1 MDWSLTADQRRWR
14 DTARAYATEVVAP
27 AAPRLDA
34 EADPAKSFSWELVD
48 AASEYGLRLAPLPAA
63 FSGGGTDFLTNAVML
78 EEIAAADLGMS
89 VVLAQTWKF
98 AQLLMELGTTAQH
111 ERWLRRLV
119 DNRRGLMAASLTEPN
134 GGSDNVL
141 PYHGVDGGMQMR
153 ADRVDGGW
161 ILNGQKH
168 YISNANRADTI
179 IAFARTQPDL
189 PVRSGVTMFIVP
201 ADSPQVRF
209 GTVHDK
215 LGERL
220 ANNSEIFYE
229 NTFVP
234 DEDLLGQENEGLADV
249 ARLLRGSNAYA
260 AACTLGVARSAF
272 NRALQ
277 YTSKRVQGGR
287 PVLDHDDIGVQFAEM
302 YSQLESARTY
312 VFRAAWA
319 ADHAKQFDPK
329 MAAMP
334 KLLASQVAFDVTR
347 ASLEMFG
354 GSGVM
359 RETGMEK
366 LLRDATIFLH
376 SDGTNTVMRK
386 KIAADLRARVSVAS
400 GNGALDTL
408 WDW

>member
-27 AAPRLDA
+27 VAPRLDA
-34 EADPAKSFSWELVD
+34 EADPEKSFSWELVD
-48 AASEYGLRLAPLPAA
+48 AASQYGLRLAPLPPH
-63 FSGGGTDFLTNAVML
+63 FGGGGTDFLTNAVML
-78 EEIAAADLGMS
+78 EEIAAADLGTS

-98 AQLLMELGTTAQH
+98 AQLLMELGTADQH
-111 ERWLRRLV
+111 ERWLRRLME
-119 DNRRGLMAASLTEPN
+119 NRRGLMAASLTEPN

-141 PYHGVDGGMQMR
+141 PYAGVDGGMRMR
-153 ADRVDGGW
+153 AERVEGGW
-161 ILNGQKH
+161 VLNGEKC
-168 YISNANRADTI
+168 YISNSNRADSI
-179 IAFARTQPDL
+179 IAFARTDPGQ
-189 PVRSGVTMFIVP
+189 PVRSGVSMFIVP
-201 ADSPQVRF
+201 ADSPQVSF
-209 GTVHDK
+209 GAVCDK
-215 LGERL
+215 LGERT
-220 ANNSEIFYE
+220 ANNAAIYYQ
-229 NTFVP
+229 NVFVP

-272 NRALQ
+272 GRALQ
-277 YTSKRVQGGR
+277 YTARRVQGGK

-334 KLLASQVAFDVTR
+334 KLLASQVAFEVTR

-366 LLRDATIFLH
+366 LMRDATIFLH

-386 KIAADLRARVSVAS
+386 KIAADLRSRAA

-408 WDW
+408 WDF

>member
-1 MDWSLTADQRRWR
+1 VDWSLSAEQRHWR

-27 AAPRLDA
+27 RAPELDA
-34 EADPAKSFSWELVD
+34 LADPEAAFSWDLVD
-48 AASEYGLRLAPLPAA
+48 AATEYGLRLAPLPPA
-63 FSGGGTDFLTNAVML
+63 FGGGGTDFLTNAVML

-98 AQLLMELGTTAQH
+98 AQLLMELGTADQH
-111 ERWLRRLV
+111 ERWLRRLA
-119 DNRRGLMAASLTEPN
+119 DNRRGLMAASLTEPQ

-141 PYHGVDGGMQMR
+141 PYAGVDGGMQMSAR
-153 ADRVDGGW
+153 RVDGGW

-168 YISNANRADTI
+168 YISNANRADSI
-179 IAFARTQPDL
+179 IAFARTDPDR
-189 PVRSGVTMFIVP
+189 PVRSGVSMFVVP

-209 GTVHDK
+209 GVIHDK

-229 NTFVP
+229 DVFVP
-234 DEDLLGQENEGLADV
+234 EADLLGQENEGLADV

-260 AACTLGVARSAF
+260 AACTIGVARTAF
-272 NRALQ
+272 DRALR
-277 YTSKRVQGGR
+277 YTSQRVQGGR

-302 YSQLESARTY
+302 YAQLEMARTY

-319 ADHAKQFDPK
+319 ADHAKSFDPK
-329 MAAMP
+329 MAAVP
-334 KLLASQVAFDVTR
+334 KLVASQIAFDVTR

-359 RETGMEK
+359 RETGIEK
-366 LLRDATIFLH
+366 LMRDATIFLH

-386 KIAADLRARVSVAS
+386 KIAADLRTRV
-400 GNGALDTL
+400 GNGAADSL

>member
-1 MDWSLTADQRRWR
+1 MDWSLTADQRQWR
-14 DTARAYATEVVAP
+14 DTARAYAREVVAP
-27 AAPRLDA
+27 AAPLLDA
-34 EADPAKSFSWELVD
+34 EADPARAFSWDLVD
-48 AASEYGLRLAPLPAA
+48 AASEYGLRLAPLPPA
-63 FSGGGTDFLTNAVML
+63 FGGGGTDFLTNAVML
-78 EEIAAADLGMS
+78 EEISAADLGTS

-98 AQLLMELGTTAQH
+98 AQLLMELGTADQH

-141 PYHGVDGGMQMR
+141 PYAGVDGGMQMR
-153 ADRVDGGW
+153 ATRVDGGW
-161 ILNGQKH
+161 LLNGQKH
-168 YISNANRADTI
+168 YISNANRCDTI
-179 IAFARTQPDL
+179 IAFARTNPEA

-209 GTVHDK
+209 GVVHDK

-229 NTFVP
+229 DVFVP
-234 DEDLLGQENEGLADV
+234 DEEGLADV

-260 AACTLGVARSAF
+260 AACTLGVARTAF
-272 NRALQ
+272 SRALN
-277 YTSKRVQGGR
+277 YTASRVQGGR
-287 PVLDHDDIGVQFAEM
+287 PVLEHDDIGVEFAEM
-302 YSQLESARTY
+302 YSRLEMARTY
-312 VFRAAWA
+312 IFRAAWA
-319 ADHAKQFDPK
+319 ADHAKPFDPK
-329 MAAMP
+329 MAAVP
-334 KLLASQVAFDVTR
+334 KLVASQIAFDVTR

-386 KIAADLRARVSVAS
+386 KIAADLRTRV
-400 GNGALDTL
+400 NGALDSL

>member
-27 AAPRLDA
+27 AAPALDA
-34 EADPAKSFSWELVD
+34 EPDPEKSFSWALVD
-48 AASEYGLRLAPLPAA
+48 AASEYGLRLAPLPAD
-63 FSGGGTDFLTNAVML
+63 FGGGGTDFLTNAVML
-78 EEIAAADLGMS
+78 EEIAAADLGTS

-98 AQLLMELGTTAQH
+98 AQLLMELGTADQH
-111 ERWLRRLV
+111 ERWLRRLME
-119 DNRRGLMAASLTEPN
+119 NPRGLMAASLTEPT

-141 PYHGVDGGMQMR
+141 PYAGVDGGMQMR
-153 ADRVDGGW
+153 AEKVEGGW
-161 ILNGQKH
+161 VLNGQKC
-168 YISNANRADTI
+168 YISNSNRADSI
-179 IAFARTQPDL
+179 IAFARTNPDE
-189 PVRSGVTMFIVP
+189 PVRTGVSMFIVP
-201 ADSPQVRF
+201 ADSPQVSF
-209 GTVHDK
+209 GAVCDK

-220 ANNSEIFYE
+220 ANNSAIFYE
-229 NTFVP
+229 NVFVA
-234 DEDLLGQENEGLADV
+234 DEDLLGRENEGLADV

-260 AACTLGVARSAF
+260 AACTLGVARAAF
-272 NRALQ
+272 NRALR
-277 YTSKRVQGGR
+277 YTAQRVQGGR

-319 ADHAKQFDPK
+319 ADHAKDFDPK

-334 KLLASQVAFDVTR
+334 KLLASQIAFDVTR

-386 KIAADLRARVSVAS
+386 KIAADLRGRAN
-400 GNGALDTL
+400 GDGALDSL

>member
-1 MDWSLTADQRRWR
+1 MEWSLTADQRRWR

-27 AAPRLDA
+27 VAPALDA
-34 EADPAKSFSWELVD
+34 EADPEKSFSWALVD
-48 AASEYGLRLAPLPAA
+48 AASEYGLRLAPLPPE
-63 FSGGGTDFLTNAVML
+63 FGGGGTDFLTNAVML
-78 EEIAAADLGMS
+78 EEIAAADLGTS

-98 AQLLMELGTTAQH
+98 AQLLMELGTADQH
-111 ERWLRRLV
+111 ERWLRRLMQ
-119 DNRRGLMAASLTEPN
+119 NRRGLMAASLTEPN

-141 PYHGVDGGMQMR
+141 PYAGVDGGMQMR
-153 ADRVDGGW
+153 AEKVDGGW
-161 ILNGQKH
+161 VLNGQKV
-168 YISNANRADTI
+168 YISNSNRADSI
-179 IAFARTQPDL
+179 IAFARTNPNE
-189 PVRSGVTMFIVP
+189 PVRTGVSMFIVP
-201 ADSPQVRF
+201 GDSPQVTF
-209 GTVHDK
+209 GAVCDK

-220 ANNSEIFYE
+220 ANNAAIFYE
-229 NTFVP
+229 NVFVP
-234 DEDLLGQENEGLADV
+234 DQDLLGRENEGLADV

-260 AACTLGVARSAF
+260 AACTLGVARAAF
-272 NRALQ
+272 GRALR
-277 YTSKRVQGGR
+277 YTAERVQGGR
-287 PVLDHDDIGVQFAEM
+287 RVIDHDDIGVQFAEM

-319 ADHAKQFDPK
+319 ADNAKAFDPK

-366 LLRDATIFLH
+366 LMRDATIFLH

-386 KIAADLRARVSVAS
+386 KIAADLRARAD
-400 GNGALDTL
+400 GNGALDAL

>member
-27 AAPRLDA
+27 VAPQLDA
-34 EADPAKSFSWELVD
+34 EADPEKSFSWALVD
-48 AASEYGLRLAPLPAA
+48 AASEYGLRLAPLPPE
-63 FSGGGTDFLTNAVML
+63 FGGGGTDFLTNAVML
-78 EEIAAADLGMS
+78 EEIAAADLGTS

-98 AQLLMELGTTAQH
+98 AQLLMELGTADQH
-111 ERWLRRLV
+111 ERWLRRLMQ
-119 DNRRGLMAASLTEPN
+119 NRRGLMAASLTEPN

-141 PYHGVDGGMQMR
+141 PYAGVDGGMQMR
-153 ADRVDGGW
+153 AEKVDGGW
-161 ILNGQKH
+161 VLNGQKV
-168 YISNANRADTI
+168 YISNSNRADSI
-179 IAFARTQPDL
+179 IAFARTNPNE
-189 PVRSGVTMFIVP
+189 PVRTGVSMFIVP
-201 ADSPQVRF
+201 GDSPQVTF
-209 GTVHDK
+209 GAVCDK

-220 ANNSEIFYE
+220 ANNAAIFYE
-229 NTFVP
+229 NVFVP
-234 DEDLLGQENEGLADV
+234 DQDLLGRENEGLADV

-260 AACTLGVARSAF
+260 AACTLGVARAAF
-272 NRALQ
+272 GRALR
-277 YTSKRVQGGR
+277 YTAERVQGGR
-287 PVLDHDDIGVQFAEM
+287 RVIDHDDIGVQFAEM

-319 ADHAKQFDPK
+319 ADNAKQFDPK

-366 LLRDATIFLH
+366 LMRDATIFLH

-386 KIAADLRARVSVAS
+386 KIAADLRARAD
-400 GNGALDTL
+400 GNGALDAL

>member
-27 AAPRLDA
+27 AAPLLDA
-34 EADPAKSFSWELVD
+34 EADPEKSFSWELVD
-48 AASEYGLRLAPLPAA
+48 AATEYGLRLAPLPVA
-63 FSGGGTDFLTNAVML
+63 FGGGGTDFLTNAVML

-98 AQLLMELGTTAQH
+98 AQLLMELGTTDQH

-119 DNRRGLMAASLTEPN
+119 ENPRGLMAASLTEPN

-141 PYHGVDGGMQMR
+141 PYAGVDGGMQMR
-153 ADRVDGGW
+153 AERVDGGW
-161 ILNGQKH
+161 VLNGQKC
-168 YISNANRADTI
+168 YISNANRADTL
-179 IAFARTQPDL
+179 IAFARTQREL

-201 ADSPQVRF
+201 ADSPQVRY
-209 GTVHDK
+209 GVVHDK

-220 ANNSEIFYE
+220 ANNAEIFYE
-229 NTFVP
+229 NVFVP
-234 DEDLLGQENEGLADV
+234 DQDRLGQENEGLADV

-260 AACTLGVARSAF
+260 AACTLGVARTAF
-272 NRALQ
+272 GRALQ
-277 YTSKRVQGGR
+277 YTAQRVQGGR
-287 PVLDHDDIGVQFAEM
+287 PVIDHDDIGVQFAEM

-319 ADHAKQFDPK
+319 ADHAKLFDPK

-386 KIAADLRARVSVAS
+386 KIAADLRTRVAVAN
-400 GNGALDTL
+400 GHGALDAL

>member
-1 MDWSLTADQRRWR
+1 MDWSLTADQRQWR
-14 DTARAYATEVVAP
+14 DTARAYAREVVAP
-27 AAPRLDA
+27 AAPLLDA
-34 EADPAKSFSWELVD
+34 EADPARAFSWDLVD
-48 AASEYGLRLAPLPAA
+48 AASEYGLRLAPLPPACG
-63 FSGGGTDFLTNAVML
+63 GGGTDFLTNAVML
-78 EEIAAADLGMS
+78 EEISAADLGTS

-98 AQLLMELGTTAQH
+98 AQLLMELGTADQH

-141 PYHGVDGGMQMR
+141 PYAGVDGGMQMR
-153 ADRVDGGW
+153 ATRVDGGW
-161 ILNGQKH
+161 LLNGQKH
-168 YISNANRADTI
+168 YISNANRCDTI
-179 IAFARTQPDL
+179 IAFARTNPEA

-209 GTVHDK
+209 GVVRDM

-229 NTFVP
+229 DVFVP

-260 AACTLGVARSAF
+260 AACTLGVARTAF
-272 NRALQ
+272 SRALN
-277 YTSKRVQGGR
+277 YTASRVQGGR
-287 PVLDHDDIGVQFAEM
+287 PVLEHDDIGVEFAEM
-302 YSQLESARTY
+302 YSRLEMARTY
-312 VFRAAWA
+312 IFRAAWA
-319 ADHAKQFDPK
+319 ADHAKPFDPK
-329 MAAMP
+329 MAAVP
-334 KLLASQVAFDVTR
+334 KLVASQIAFDVTR

-386 KIAADLRARVSVAS
+386 KIAADLRTRV
-400 GNGALDTL
+400 NGALDSL

>member
-1 MDWSLTADQRRWR
+1 MEWSLTADQRRWR

-27 AAPRLDA
+27 AAPALDA
-34 EADPAKSFSWELVD
+34 EADPEKSFSWALVD
-48 AASEYGLRLAPLPAA
+48 AASEYGLRLAPLPPE
-63 FSGGGTDFLTNAVML
+63 FGGGGTDFLTNAVML
-78 EEIAAADLGMS
+78 EEIAAADLGTS

-98 AQLLMELGTTAQH
+98 AQLLMELGTADQH
-111 ERWLRRLV
+111 ERWLRRLMQ
-119 DNRRGLMAASLTEPN
+119 NRRGLMAASLTEPN

-141 PYHGVDGGMQMR
+141 PYAGVDGGMQMR
-153 ADRVDGGW
+153 AEKVDGGW
-161 ILNGQKH
+161 VLNGQKV
-168 YISNANRADTI
+168 YISNSNRADSI
-179 IAFARTQPDL
+179 IAFARTNPNE
-189 PVRSGVTMFIVP
+189 PVRTGVSMFIVP
-201 ADSPQVRF
+201 GDSPQVTF
-209 GTVHDK
+209 GAVCDK

-220 ANNSEIFYE
+220 ANNAAIFYE
-229 NTFVP
+229 NVFVP
-234 DEDLLGQENEGLADV
+234 DQDLLGRENEGLADV

-260 AACTLGVARSAF
+260 AACTLGVARAAF
-272 NRALQ
+272 GRALR
-277 YTSKRVQGGR
+277 YTAERVQGGR
-287 PVLDHDDIGVQFAEM
+287 RVIDHDDIGVQFAEM

-319 ADHAKQFDPK
+319 ADNAKQFDPK

-366 LLRDATIFLH
+366 LMRDATIFLH

-386 KIAADLRARVSVAS
+386 KIAADLRARAA
-400 GNGALDTL
+400 GNGALDAL